1 MLGFD
6 YIKAQPT
13 TYLLHYAGGRLKHE
27 GAGIAFWY
35 FRYHSVI
42 AKINIGSI
50 DVPFVFNEI
59 SLDVQ
64 DATIQGDLTYRIVAP
79 QQTAKLLDFSINR
92 HGSYVSDEPEKLG
105 ERLVKAAQILA
116 RSFTQRFKLNQLLL
130 KSDELVQEM
139 IAGLRASEAVKELG
153 VEILGLSILSMKAS
167 PEMTRAMQARAREQ
181 LLLEA
186 DEAVHQR
193 RNTAVELERQIKE
206 NELQTEIAVETKR
219 RQVREAMIQADIA
232 IEEQRAALVDQ
243 KVANERKEA
252 EARGDGLRATL
263 EPLKDIDWR
272 VLMAASGGAANP
284 SSLIAMAFRD
294 LADNAQKIGQL
305 NISPD
310 LLTTLLNTTGQSHT
324 SALGSSQE
332 AAGTAGAGKTGA
344 RRGRDER

>member
-13 TYLLHYAGGRLKHE
+13 TYLLHYAGGRLKRE

-35 FRYHSVI
+35 FRYNSVI
-42 AKINIGSI
+42 AKINLSST

-59 SLDVQ
+59 SLDIQ
-64 DATIQGDLTYRIVAP
+64 DATMQGDLTYRIIAP

-92 HGSYVSDEPEKLG
+92 QGNYVSDEPEKLG

-130 KSDELVQEM
+130 KSDELVEEM
-139 IAGLRASEAVKELG
+139 LAGLRASETVKELG

-167 PEMTRAMQARAREQ
+167 PEMTRALQARAREQ

-186 DEAVHQR
+186 DEAIHQR

-232 IEEQRAALVDQ
+232 IEEQRATLVDQ

-272 VLMAASGGAANP
+272 ILMAASGGAANP
-284 SSLIAMAFRD
+284 SLMIAMAFRD

-310 LLTTLLNTTGQSHT
+310 LLSTLLSAPSSMQGSQQESQQSSTGGGT
-324 SALGSSQE
+324 PLKPGS
-332 AAGTAGAGKTGA
+332 
-344 RRGRDER
+344 RRSRE